1 MEYRRLGRWGIQ
13 VSAVGLG
20 SWLYGSRV
28 DKATAQACVDRAFE
42 LGVNFFDTAD
52 MYHQG
57 LAEQILGG
65 ALARHPRDSF
75 VLASKVNGRMGPG
88 PNDAGLSRKH
98 IVRALE
104 GSLERLGTD
113 HLDLYQCHR
122 FDPDVPLEEIG
133 RAMDDLIRA
142 GKLLY
147 WGVSEWPAPEL
158 RRTVEL
164 CEARGWSPPVSDQVQ
179 YSALWRS
186 PEDEIQ
192 PLCAD
197 LGVGLVAWS
206 PLAKGVLSGKYT
218 STTDLPAD
226 SRASGED
233 SEYMQ
238 RYFNADVLAV
248 VQRVEAVGDR
258 CGATAA
264 QLALAWCLSRQAV
277 ASVVIGATRVG
288 HVDDN
293 AGPGTFSVPE
303 EAIRAVDEILEPV
316 SVRPALED

>member
-1 MEYRRLGRWGIQ
+1 MPYRRLGRWGVK

-28 DKATAQACVDRAFE
+28 DEQTARECVDRAVE

-52 MYHQG
+52 MYHDG
-57 LAEQILGG
+57 AAEEILGRV
-65 ALARHPRDSF
+65 LDRHPRDSF
-75 VLASKVNGRMGPG
+75 VLASKVWGRMGPG

-98 IVRALE
+98 VMRAVE
-104 GSLERLGTD
+104 RSLQRLRTD

-122 FDPDVPLEEIG
+122 FDPGVPLEETC

-142 GKLLY
+142 GKVLY
-147 WGVSEWPAPEL
+147 WGVSEWPAAEL

-164 CEARGWSPPVSDQVQ
+164 CDEAGWSSPVSDQVQ

-186 PEDEIQ
+186 PEDEVQ
-192 PLCAD
+192 PLCAA
-197 LGVGLVAWS
+197 LGIGLVAWS

-218 STTDLPAD
+218 STADVPAG
-226 SRASGED
+226 SRAEGKDAEF
-233 SEYMQ
+233 MR
-238 RYFNADVLAV
+238 RYFNAEVLDA
-248 VQRVEAVGDR
+248 VQRAKGVAEEHGLS
-258 CGATAA
+258 TA
-264 QLALAWCLSRQAV
+264 QLALAWCLSRV
-277 ASVVIGATRVG
+277 SVSSVVIGATRSG

-293 AGPGTFSVPE
+293 AGPGTFAAPE
-303 EAIRAVDEILEPV
+303 EAIRRLDEILEPV

>member
-1 MEYRRLGRWGIQ
+1 MEYRRLGRWGVK

-20 SWLYGSRV
+20 TWLYGTRV
-28 DKATAQACVDRAFE
+28 DEATARTCVDRAFE

-57 LAEQILGG
+57 RAEEILGS

-75 VLASKVNGRMGPG
+75 VLASKVCGRMGPG

-98 IVRALE
+98 VARALV
-104 GSLERLGTD
+104 GSLQRLGTD

-122 FDPDVPLEEIG
+122 FDPEVPLEEIC
-133 RAMDDLIRA
+133 RVMDDLIRA
-142 GKLLY
+142 GKVLY
-147 WGVSEWPAPEL
+147 WGVSEWPAHAL

-186 PEDEIQ
+186 PEEEIRD
-192 PLCAD
+192 LCGE

-226 SRASGED
+226 SRARGED
-233 SEYMQ
+233 AEYMRQ
-238 RYFNADVLAV
+238 YFNDDVLAAV
-248 VQRVEAVGDR
+248 RRVKAVGDR
-258 CGATAA
+258 VGATTA
-264 QLALAWCLSRQAV
+264 QLALAWCLSRDAV
-277 ASVVIGATRVG
+277 SSVVIGATRAG

-293 AGPGTFSVPE
+293 AGAGTFAVPD
-303 EAIRAVDEILEPV
+303 EAIREVDEILEPV
-316 SVRPALED
+316 HVRPALED